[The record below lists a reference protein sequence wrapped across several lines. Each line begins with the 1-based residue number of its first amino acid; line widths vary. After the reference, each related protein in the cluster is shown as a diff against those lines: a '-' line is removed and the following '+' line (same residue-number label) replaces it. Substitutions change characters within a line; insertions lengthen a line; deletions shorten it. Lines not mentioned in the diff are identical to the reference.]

1 MAHMHKHRLLF
12 SKTGRACYIS
22 HLDLMRTFPR
32 AFLRAG
38 LNAKQTEGFNQH
50 TFVSIALPLSLG
62 YASRCEILEFEL
74 LDDIPL
80 TEVPA
85 KLNAVL
91 PEGLEVLSCYE
102 AQIPVRQIAWVD
114 WRCRIIFDGGVPPE
128 AADAFRALYDVDS
141 LVVKKPSK
149 KAKKGYTEVDLIPMI
164 HSLQLTQTEDT
175 VLELQAVLS
184 AQNPGLNP
192 ELVISTARA
201 NSPVFQPDFVEFE
214 RLDFLN
220 DSFAVMH

>member
-12 SKTGRACYIS
+12 AKTGRACYIS

-62 YASRCEILEFEL
+62 YSSRCEILEFEL

-80 TEVPA
+80 SEVPGRI
-85 KLNAVL
+85 NAVL
-91 PEGLEVLSCYE
+91 PEGIEVLECYE
-102 AQIPVRQIAWVD
+102 AQVPVRKIAWLN
-114 WRCRIIFDGGVPPE
+114 WACQLTFDQGIPAGVE
-128 AADAFRALYDVDS
+128 EEFLSLYDTDS
-141 LVVKKPSK
+141 LVIQKPSK
-149 KAKKGYTEVDLIPMI
+149 KAKKGFTEVDLIPLI
-164 HSLQLTQTEDT
+164 HSMRLERDGEAL
-175 VLELQAVLS
+175 VLHAVLA

-192 ELVISTARA
+192 ELLVSTARQHC
-201 NSPVFQPDFVEFE
+201 PLFQPDFVEFE
-214 RLDFLN
+214 RREVLDENF
-220 DSFAVMH
+220 DIFR

>member
-12 SKTGRACYIS
+12 AKTGRACYIS

-62 YASRCEILEFEL
+62 YSSRCEILEFEL

-80 TEVPA
+80 DQVPGRI
-85 KLNAVL
+85 NAVL
-91 PEGLEVLSCYE
+91 PEGIEVLECYE
-102 AQIPVRQIAWVD
+102 AQVPVRQIAWLD
-114 WRCRIIFDGGVPPE
+114 WACRLTFDQGIPDGVE
-128 AADAFRALYDVDS
+128 DEFLSLYNTDS
-141 LVVKKPSK
+141 LVIQKPSK
-149 KAKKGYTEVDLIPMI
+149 KAKKGFTEVDLIPLI
-164 HSLQLTQTEDT
+164 HSLNMEREGDT
-175 VLELQAVLS
+175 LVLRAVLA

-192 ELVISTARA
+192 ELLISTARQHC
-201 NSPVFQPDFVEFE
+201 PLFQPDFVEYE
-214 RLDFLN
+214 RREVLN
-220 DSFAVMH
+220 GNFDIFR

>member
-12 SKTGRACYIS
+12 AKTGRACYIS

-62 YASRCEILEFEL
+62 YSSRCEILEFEL

-80 TEVPA
+80 DQVPGRI
-85 KLNAVL
+85 NAVL
-91 PEGLEVLSCYE
+91 PEGIEVLECYE
-102 AQIPVRQIAWVD
+102 AQVPVRQIAWLD
-114 WRCRIIFDGGVPPE
+114 WACRLTFDQGIPDGVE
-128 AADAFRALYDVDS
+128 DEFLSLYNTDS
-141 LVVKKPSK
+141 LVIQKPSK
-149 KAKKGYTEVDLIPMI
+149 KAKKGFTEVDLIPLI
-164 HSLQLTQTEDT
+164 HSLNMEREGDT
-175 VLELQAVLS
+175 LVLHAVLA

-192 ELVISTARA
+192 ELLISTARQHC
-201 NSPVFQPDFVEFE
+201 PLFQPDFVEYERREVLNGNFE
-214 RLDFLN
+214 IFR
-220 DSFAVMH
+220 